1 MPDQT
6 KNEVSVMKKEK
17 LRFTRGDDDEDA
29 TTEGIFYEELQDA
42 KRRNSL
48 RHGKNLA
55 STKSKVGKRKK

>member
-1 MPDQT
+1 
-6 KNEVSVMKKEK
+6 MKKEK